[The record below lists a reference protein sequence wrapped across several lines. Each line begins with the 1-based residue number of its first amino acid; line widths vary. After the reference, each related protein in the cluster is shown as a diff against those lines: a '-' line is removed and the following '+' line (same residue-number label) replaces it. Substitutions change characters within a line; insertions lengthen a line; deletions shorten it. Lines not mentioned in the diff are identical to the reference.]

1 MQKTLMV
8 TLKSGLISFLQS
20 SHTKEINNIKFRNA
34 DAYDTEPFAT
44 KPLPVFSNGWQFQII
59 IIINI

>member
-20 SHTKEINNIKFRNA
+20 SHTKK
-34 DAYDTEPFAT
+34 
-44 KPLPVFSNGWQFQII
+44 
-59 IIINI
+59 INITLNLEMLMHMILSHLQPNHYQSSKMNGSFK